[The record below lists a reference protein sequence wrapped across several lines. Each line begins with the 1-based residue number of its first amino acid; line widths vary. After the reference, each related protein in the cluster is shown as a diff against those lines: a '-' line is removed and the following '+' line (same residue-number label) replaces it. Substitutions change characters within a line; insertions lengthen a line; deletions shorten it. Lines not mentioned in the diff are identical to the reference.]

1 MEKVIKD
8 HRDMIDRLE
17 KQLADRATASQGGV
31 TGPSGGGG
39 SAELER
45 MSKALGKAEEER
57 DALRHELDTRVTRG
71 EIKPAE
77 TKVLHLR

>member
-8 HRDMIDRLE
+8 HQDMVDRLE
-17 KQLADRATASQGGV
+17 KQLAERATTSQ
-31 TGPSGGGG
+31 GGGG
-39 SAELER
+39 SAELVR

-57 DALRHELDTRVTRG
+57 DALRHELDTRVIRG